1 MFWCV
6 SKSLSKLRY
15 YPGMDYDM
23 SSWSEFR
30 RKHIIPPHD
39 LNYLQVW
46 WRTAPTVRNETVML
60 TMMKSSMRK
69 ATQEKEGYL
78 CLIIYKGGILMRFL
92 DQLWQLVI
100 IQLYLNSKS
109 LIAYAVCTSVKGMVE
124 ISPWLADLKWSKLKR
139 LWWNNSVFSI
149 YRVKLTNKI
158 QEPSIY

>member
-1 MFWCV
+1 M
-6 SKSLSKLRY
+6 SKLRY

-23 SSWSEFR
+23 SNWSDFR
-30 RKHIIPPHD
+30 RRHIIPPHD

-92 DQLWQLVI
+92 DQSWQLVI
-100 IQLYLNSKS
+100 IQLWLNSKS
-109 LIAYAVCTSVKGMVE
+109 LIAYTVCTSVKGIVE
-124 ISPWLADLKWSKLKR
+124 ISPWLADLKCSKFRR
-139 LWWNNSVFSI
+139 LWWNNAVFSI
-149 YRVKLTNKI
+149 YRVKMTNKI
-158 QEPSIY
+158 KEPSIY

>member
-1 MFWCV
+1 M
-6 SKSLSKLRY
+6 SKLRY

-23 SSWSEFR
+23 SNWWDFR
-30 RKHIIPPHD
+30 RRHIIPPHN

-92 DQLWQLVI
+92 DQSWQLVI
-100 IQLYLNSKS
+100 IQLWLNSKS
-109 LIAYAVCTSVKGMVE
+109 LIAYTVCTSVKGMVE
-124 ISPWLADLKWSKLKR
+124 ISPWLADLKWSKFRR
-139 LWWNNSVFSI
+139 LWWNNAVFSI
-149 YRVKLTNKI
+149 YRVKMTNKI
-158 QEPSIY
+158 KEPSIY